1 MTAHEL
7 SDVTKLDVKKAEK
20 AIKTV
25 DANKDKVLSR
35 PEFHDLMNRN
45 RIRNPFVTRGEKAF
59 KTLDKNGVSLITC
72 TANFVH

>member
-7 SDVTKLDVKKAEK
+7 ADVTKLDVKKAEK

-35 PEFHDLMNRN
+35 PEFHDFMNRN
-45 RIRNPFVTRGEKAF
+45 RIRNPSVARGEKAF
-59 KTLDKNGVSLITC
+59 KTLDKNGVSLISRKV
-72 TANFVH
+72 NFIH